1 MTKKYK
7 LIVNVPLTHAD
18 AVRQAMGDAGAGVIG
33 NYTHC
38 SFSVR
43 GTGRYKGN
51 AYSNPHIGQAGQYE
65 SVEEERI
72 ETSYIPADKL
82 RAVMAAME
90 EAHPYEETAYEIV
103 ELVDL
108 DEIE

>member
-1 MTKKYK
+1 MSKKYK

-43 GTGRYKGN
+43 GTGRFKGN
-51 AYSNPHIGQAGQYE
+51 ENANPHIGRAGQYQ

-72 ETSYIPADKL
+72 EASFIPADKL
-82 RAVMAAME
+82 RAVVAAME
-90 EAHPYEETAYEIV
+90 AAHPYEETAYEIV

-108 DEIE
+108 AGL